1 MMTLNAELALDDK
14 KAEITLTDFDSKVII
29 FYDKNEFTD
38 IKHGLFLF
46 FKDKQFKTIQST
58 PDQDNIPIADTV
70 VQIIPPEL
78 SDNEYLKQSLIKVG
92 KGESLQKSAGASQ
105 LEQVEMY
112 DYLANLLLLLEKFG
126 FTFTQ
131 KKRTST
137 KAQHRWKKALSEIEF
152 FVDDFK
158 SQATVIWQKRNKFL
172 IKKGAHLRPSYPLNK
187 DGSVGL
193 GARMGTQLRDEQK
206 SNIQNFTTTEDII
219 LKSVNEVGLF
229 LYFGGTNSWLVLKD
243 NNGKTIDEWSKVKK

>member
-1 MMTLNAELALDDK
+1 MTLNAELTLDDK

-38 IKHGLFLF
+38 IKHSLFLF
-46 FKDKQFKTIQST
+46 FKDKKFKSIQTT
-58 PDQDNIPIADTV
+58 PDHNNISTTDTMI
-70 VQIIPPEL
+70 QIIPPKTL
-78 SDNEYLKQSLIKVG
+78 DNDYLKQCLTNVG
-92 KGESLQKSAGASQ
+92 KGKSLQELAEPNEPSQ
-105 LEQVEMY
+105 TEMY
-112 DYLANLLLLLEKFG
+112 DYLGKLLLLLEKFG
-126 FTFTQ
+126 FAFTQ
-131 KKRTST
+131 KKRMPT
-137 KAQHRWKKALSEIEF
+137 KAQHRWKKSLSEIEF

-158 SQATVIWQKRNKFL
+158 SQATVIWQKRNEFL

-243 NNGKTIDEWSKVKK
+243 NNGKAIDEWSKVKK

>member
-29 FYDKNEFTD
+29 FYDTNEINDSKNG
-38 IKHGLFLF
+38 IFLF
-46 FKDKQFKTIQST
+46 FKEKKFKVVQST
-58 PDQDNIPIADTV
+58 LEQNNISTADTV
-70 VQIIPPEL
+70 VQIIPPETL
-78 SDNEYLKQSLIKVG
+78 ENTYLKQYLTKVVQ
-92 KGESLQKSAGASQ
+92 GESLQKSVGASQ

-126 FTFTQ
+126 FTFIQ
-131 KKRTST
+131 KKRTPAKT
-137 KAQHRWKKALSEIEF
+137 QHRWKKTLGEIEF
-152 FVDDFK
+152 FVDDFE
-158 SQATVIWQKRNKFL
+158 SQATVIWQKRNEFL

-206 SNIQNFTTTEDII
+206 RNIQNFTTTEDII